1 MKILIIDDSRLCR
14 AVLTAYLAPYDVD
27 LAEAECGEE
36 ALQMLRDDKKDLV
49 ILDYGL
55 PGISGKEVL
64 DLILQDEDLEKVPV
78 IVYTAGGFDK
88 ETENWLKSSS
98 TLYLEKSNLGD
109 DLIPAIESLFG
120 DRLQLKE

>member
-1 MKILIIDDSRLCR
+1 MKILIVDDSRLCR
-14 AVLTAYLAPYDVD
+14 AVLTAYLTPYKAD
-27 LAEAECGEE
+27 LVEADSGER
-36 ALQMLRDDKKDLV
+36 ALEMLRDDKADLI

-64 DLILQDEDLEKVPV
+64 DLIIKDPDLEKIPV
-78 IVYTAGGFDK
+78 IVYTAGGFGK
-88 ETENWLKSSS
+88 ETENWLKASS

-109 DLIPAIESLFG
+109 DLIPAIEGLFG